1 MRCWIGILIALLILN
16 NTLLLAQ
23 EELKQGVVLYIKE
36 TSENLRASPN
46 GTVITQLPQA
56 TKVTVLGQQ
65 GKWVA
70 VQVVGWIWQPSL
82 VDNKDKIKGFIMR
95 ALHILVKTETE
106 ANEIKGLLNSGKD
119 FAELAKERST
129 GPNAEKGG
137 DLGSIHKGD
146 LLPELDSA
154 LRKLKAGEI
163 SDVIK
168 SELGFHIFKR
178 LE

>member
-1 MRCWIGILIALLILN
+1 MRCWISILIVLLILPV
-16 NTLLLAQ
+16 TVFA
-23 EELKQGVVLYIKE
+23 EDELKQGDIVFVKK
-36 TSENLRASPN
+36 TSENLRVSPN
-46 GTVITQLPQA
+46 GSVIAQLPQA

-65 GKWVA
+65 GNWVA
-70 VQVVGWIWQPSL
+70 VQVVGWVWRPSL
-82 VDNKDKIKGFIMR
+82 IENKEKIAGFTMR
-95 ALHILVKTETE
+95 ALHIFLKTKQE
-106 ANEIKGLLNSGKD
+106 ANEIKGLLNSGQD
-119 FAELAKERST
+119 FAELAKKRSI

-137 DLGSIHKGD
+137 NLGVIDKGD

-154 LRKLKAGEI
+154 IRKLKPGEI